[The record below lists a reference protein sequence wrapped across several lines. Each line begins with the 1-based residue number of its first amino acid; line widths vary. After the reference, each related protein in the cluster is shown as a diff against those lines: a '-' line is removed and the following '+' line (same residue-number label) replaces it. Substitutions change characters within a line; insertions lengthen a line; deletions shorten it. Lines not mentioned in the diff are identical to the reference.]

1 MTKTKAQQAADNLDV
16 DSTERVAVKYADGR
30 VRRVD
35 PVSAKSLL
43 SKGTVE
49 LADDVPEPDPAE
61 APTVVLDGR
70 TE

>member
-1 MTKTKAQQAADNLDV
+1 MTKTKAQRAADDLDV
-16 DSTERVAVKYADGR
+16 DSTERVAVKYEDGR
-30 VRRVD
+30 IRRVD

-43 SKGTVE
+43 SKGKVE
-49 LADDVPEPDPAE
+49 LADVPEEDPAE